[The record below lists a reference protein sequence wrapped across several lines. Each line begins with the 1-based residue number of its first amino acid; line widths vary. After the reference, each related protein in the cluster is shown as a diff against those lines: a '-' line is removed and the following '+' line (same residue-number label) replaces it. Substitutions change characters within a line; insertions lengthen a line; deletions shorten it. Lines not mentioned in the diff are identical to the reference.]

1 MTSCFC
7 LLLVSTLII
16 LIIKAAIDASSY
28 FVILLEENMQTKKKK
43 KKKKREEEEKF
54 WANKQLLD
62 EVEYNILDYQNRDL
76 SCLLDPKD
84 EEDNADTDITFNKSW
99 LHTKNEFNNFLI
111 K

>member
-1 MTSCFC
+1 M
-7 LLLVSTLII
+7 
-16 LIIKAAIDASSY
+16 LIIKAATDASSY
-28 FVILLEENMQTKKKK
+28 FVILLEENIQTKKKK
-43 KKKKREEEEKF
+43 KGEEEKF
-54 WANKQLLD
+54 WTDKQLLD
-62 EVEYNILDYQNRDL
+62 EVEYNILNYQNRDL

>member
-43 KKKKREEEEKF
+43 KKKRGEEEKF

>member
-43 KKKKREEEEKF
+43 GKKRGEEEKF
-54 WANKQLLD
+54 WANNQLLD
-62 EVEYNILDYQNRDL
+62 EVEYNILNYQNRDL

-84 EEDNADTDITFNKSW
+84 EEDNADTDKTFNISW

>member
-7 LLLVSTLII
+7 LLQVSKLII
-16 LIIKAAIDASSY
+16 LTIKAAIDASSY

-43 KKKKREEEEKF
+43 KKRGEEEKF

-62 EVEYNILDYQNRDL
+62 EIEYNILDYQNRDL
-76 SCLLDPKD
+76 SCFLDPKD

>member
-28 FVILLEENMQTKKKK
+28 FVILLEENMQTKKK

>member
-1 MTSCFC
+1 MFITSFNTDNINNKSCNRCQLLFC
-7 LLLVSTLII
+7 DLIRGEH
-16 LIIKAAIDASSY
+16 AN
-28 FVILLEENMQTKKKK
+28 EKKKK
-43 KKKKREEEEKF
+43 KGGEEEKF

-62 EVEYNILDYQNRDL
+62 EIEYNILDYQNRDL
-76 SCLLDPKD
+76 SCFLDPKD